1 VLNQLNLFNTEMGWS
16 SEDYIEELLVVA
28 YQKGK
33 GGLLMD
39 VANKIQIDRMVDRT
53 RSFELAA
60 KELNIEIPD

>member
-1 VLNQLNLFNTEMGWS
+1 MSWS
-16 SEDYIEELLVVA
+16 SENYIEELLVVA

-33 GGLLMD
+33 GGLLLD
-39 VANKIQIDRMVDRT
+39 IASKIQMDRNIDRT

>member
-1 VLNQLNLFNTEMGWS
+1 MSWS
-16 SEDYIEELLVVA
+16 SEDYIEELLIVA

-39 VANKIQIDRMVDRT
+39 VASKIQMDKKIDRT

-60 KELNIEIPD
+60 KELNIEITE

>member
-1 VLNQLNLFNTEMGWS
+1 MSWS

-28 YQKGK
+28 HQKGK

-39 VANKIQIDRMVDRT
+39 VASKIQIDNKVDRT